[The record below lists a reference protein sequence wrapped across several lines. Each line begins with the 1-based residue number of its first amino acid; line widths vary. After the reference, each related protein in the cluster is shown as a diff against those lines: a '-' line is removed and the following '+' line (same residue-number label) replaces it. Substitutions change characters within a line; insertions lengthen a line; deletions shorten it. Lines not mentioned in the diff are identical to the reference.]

1 MHEQNDHQTL
11 IKQDQN
17 SVQNSVNFK
26 RYSQKLIM
34 FNRGKNV
41 RLNNWFSFE
50 NQIGENFKKGVL
62 KIEPVL
68 MRTMSEL
75 KNTNLIEHSA
85 NFYIKFVKWFLK
97 YKGEIY
103 L

>member
-1 MHEQNDHQTL
+1 MHEHND
-11 IKQDQN
+11 
-17 SVQNSVNFK
+17 
-26 RYSQKLIM
+26 
-34 FNRGKNV
+34 
-41 RLNNWFSFE
+41 WFSFE

-75 KNTNLIEHSA
+75 KNTNLIEHA
-85 NFYIKFVKWFLK
+85 GDFYIKFVKWFLK
-97 YKGEIY
+97 YQGEIY